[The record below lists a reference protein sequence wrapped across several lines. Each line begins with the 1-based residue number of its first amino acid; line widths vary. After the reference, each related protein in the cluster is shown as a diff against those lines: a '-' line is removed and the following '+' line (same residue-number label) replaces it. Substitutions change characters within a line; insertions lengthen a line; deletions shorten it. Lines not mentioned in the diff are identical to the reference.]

1 MKSLYTPNSK
11 FFWRD
16 EMNPLLPI
24 LGMDKDK
31 FIFFMNNVYSDVTDG
46 PLFTLLRTFFKENNF
61 YNRKPTGKEVNSIQA
76 ESLTKARDILR
87 DKFTDNTFR
96 FKDITFYDVD
106 LNIGIFTIVERVDKD
121 LRYEVF
127 FKLTN

>member
-1 MKSLYTPNSK
+1 MKSLYTPNYK

-46 PLFTLLRTFFKENNF
+46 ALFTLLRTFFRENNF

-76 ESLTKARDILR
+76 ESLTQARDILR

-96 FKDITFYDVD
+96 FKEIDFYDVD